1 MNALT
6 TLLSPLWTFYLC
18 WICFV
23 AMITAKKLHREKRM
37 TPILWVFFA
46 PLLLGIGIL
55 DVGLQLTLAWALGK
69 PREWTM
75 SMRFRRYRT
84 SGTANK
90 WQLFVANKICGK
102 LLNPIDDGHC

>member
-1 MNALT
+1 MIN
-6 TLLSPLWTFYLC
+6 TLLYNPLTLFYAC

-23 AMITAKKLHREKRM
+23 AMITAKRLHREKKM
-37 TPILWVFFA
+37 SPILWLFFS

-55 DVGLQLTLAWALGK
+55 DVGLQLTLAWALGV
-69 PREWTM
+69 PHEATLSARM
-75 SMRFRRYRT
+75 RRYRT
-84 SGTANK
+84 SGKANR